1 MNRLPGLDRRRAP
14 AGSSSSTPILGAL
27 ETD

>member
-1 MNRLPGLDRRRAP
+1 MNRLPGLDRRRVSADT
-14 AGSSSSTPILGAL
+14 SSSTPTLGAL